1 MEKTTNVTNL
11 IDLKKY
17 NSNRIYNRIYD
28 IDNLGSLDEYTNSGG
43 TGSES
48 TTISSFFIQEIKD
61 KKAEF
66 AKLITTDHLIN
77 RLTQTIDSKLG
88 EELKAIGINDNVFKE
103 INLDQII
110 KDSQP
115 DTTEQTSKLVDAIN
129 TYISKSEDID
139 ARLDESLG
147 MVVAR
152 FNNKETDDSKHPDNA
167 REKVAMQQPVFDSP
181 AGTIQRAPGRQGSS
195 NVERGGEIVN
205 ALLINGKLNKT
216 SDDLNPFVIGGI
228 DTVENNALQML
239 KKPKGPNDSTSG
251 GKGEKINFIN
261 KKTRRKKKDK
271 KPKKITRRRLKQ
283 K

>member
-139 ARLDESLG
+139 ATLDESLG
-147 MVVAR
+147 TVVTKFTNTDKVDSEHSVATI
-152 FNNKETDDSKHPDNA
+152 KETSTKPP
-167 REKVAMQQPVFDSP
+167 AMYANP
-181 AGTIQRAPGRQGSS
+181 AEGIRRGVG
-195 NVERGGEIVN
+195 RGGEIVN

>member
-1 MEKTTNVTNL
+1 MDKTTDETNL

-17 NSNRIYNRIYD
+17 NSNSIYNRIYD
-28 IDNLGSLDEYTNSGG
+28 VDNLGSLDEYTNSGG

-48 TTISSFFIQEIKD
+48 TTISSFFIEEIKD

-88 EELKAIGINDNVFKE
+88 EELKTIGINGNVFKE
-103 INLDQII
+103 INLDEII
-110 KDSQP
+110 KKSQP

-139 ARLDESLG
+139 TRLDESLDK
-147 MVVAR
+147 VVATFKYR
-152 FNNKETDDSKHPDNA
+152 DRNDGEYSEQHRMTAEQN
-167 REKVAMQQPVFDSP
+167 SP
-181 AGTIQRAPGRQGSS
+181 AVRTTPLEGIQRVPP
-195 NVERGGEIVN
+195 RGGEIVN